1 MAEREIREPN
11 SGTDSAM
18 DVSCSPTKKMKM
30 AAEPVP
36 MRYYRRSHDAFF
48 SAAPEKMSFCEIYSA
63 EVVTIRPGKHIYHN
77 TFTFLP
83 LLIIHTF
90 LLKTSETPLVDPQ
103 TPLAG
108 PLADPSYHSR
118 WPSNPSGWHSDPSG
132 WPSNP
137 SGWHSDPSGWPSDS
151 SGWP

>member
-132 WPSNP
+132 WPS
-137 SGWHSDPSGWPSDS
+137 DS

>member
-18 DVSCSPTKKMKM
+18 DVSCLPTKKMKM

-83 LLIIHTF
+83 LLIIHIF

-137 SGWHSDPSGWPSDS
+137 SGWP
-151 SGWP
+151 

>member
-132 WPSNP
+132 WPS
-137 SGWHSDPSGWPSDS
+137 DPSGWP
-151 SGWP
+151 

>member
-1 MAEREIREPN
+1 MTEREIREPN

-137 SGWHSDPSGWPSDS
+137 SGWP
-151 SGWP
+151 

>member
-137 SGWHSDPSGWPSDS
+137 SGWP
-151 SGWP
+151 

>member
-77 TFTFLP
+77 TFT
-83 LLIIHTF
+83 
-90 LLKTSETPLVDPQ
+90 
-103 TPLAG
+103 
-108 PLADPSYHSR
+108 
-118 WPSNPSGWHSDPSG
+118 
-132 WPSNP
+132 
-137 SGWHSDPSGWPSDS
+137 
-151 SGWP
+151 